1 MSKTA
6 ILSVRIISDSKEA
19 AKGFSQAAGG
29 VDKLEGKVKG
39 AASAMSVAS
48 AGVIAFGKEALDAA
62 SALQQSTGAVESVFK
77 SQADAIKGLAADAA
91 QSVGLS
97 ANQYQEFASV
107 MGSQLKNLGVEQSN
121 LVPTTDKLITMGA
134 DLASMYGGT
143 TADAV
148 EALSAVFRGETDPI
162 EKYGISIKQSDVNAR
177 LAADGLDGLEGEAR
191 KQAETQARLAI
202 LTEQSADAQGNFAR
216 EVDTAAGSAQIAAA
230 EWENAKASLGEALL
244 PIATRAAE
252 VMADLAAKMAENPAV
267 VARVAGAILGLTAA
281 LWAGWAAIKVWK
293 AASAIATGV
302 SIAWQV
308 MTGRMVLGNASA
320 AASAGVAASSS
331 AAAWIGAGLRA
342 AGAWSLMAA
351 RAVGSFVMTV
361 ASAVA
366 SAASTAAA
374 WIGAGLRAAGAWS
387 LMAARAVGSFVMTV
401 ASAVASAASTAAAW
415 IGAGLRAAGA
425 WSLMAARAVASFVM
439 TAAGAAASAAATAA
453 AWVAS
458 TARTIAAFIAQNA
471 VMLASRGAIL
481 AMAAG
486 QAVLNAVM
494 AANPITLVVAAVAAL
509 IAVLVLAY
517 NRSETFRNA
526 VQAAGNVGKAAF
538 QGIANFVRNL
548 ISTIGNLISRAGGI
562 GGVFRSAMSVAAGAV
577 DILMSPI
584 RGLISLIESVIGAIS
599 RIRFPSPPA
608 WLSKVMGSA
617 AYSYGDVMG
626 VPNSMFRFMAQPQ
639 LTAAAQPEL
648 TAARSPSLDEFA
660 GGLGRLGGNSR
671 VEVDN
676 SITIN
681 VDGSGIVDERR
692 VADSIRRALTND
704 NRNRGR
710 VTAGGATWL

>member
-320 AASAGVAASSS
+320 AASDGVAASSS
-331 AAAWIGAGLRA
+331 
-342 AGAWSLMAA
+342 
-351 RAVGSFVMTV
+351 
-361 ASAVA
+361 
-366 SAASTAAA
+366 
-374 WIGAGLRAAGAWS
+374 
-387 LMAARAVGSFVMTV
+387 
-401 ASAVASAASTAAAW
+401 AAAW

>member
-39 AASAMSVAS
+39 AATAMSVAS

-148 EALSAVFRGETDPI
+148 EALGAVFRGETDPI

-351 RAVGSFVMTV
+351 RAV
-361 ASAVA
+361 
-366 SAASTAAA
+366 
-374 WIGAGLRAAGAWS
+374 
-387 LMAARAVGSFVMTV
+387 
-401 ASAVASAASTAAAW
+401 
-415 IGAGLRAAGA
+415 
-425 WSLMAARAVASFVM
+425 ASFAM
-439 TAAGAAASAAATAA
+439 TAAGAVASAAATAA

-458 TARTIAAFIAQNA
+458 TARTIAAFVAQNA

>member
-39 AASAMSVAS
+39 AATAMSVAS

-148 EALSAVFRGETDPI
+148 EALGAVFRGETDPI

-252 VMADLAAKMAENPAV
+252 VMADLAAKMGENPAV

-342 AGAWSLMAA
+342 AGAWSLMAI
-351 RAVGSFVMTV
+351 RA
-361 ASAVA
+361 
-366 SAASTAAA
+366 
-374 WIGAGLRAAGAWS
+374 I
-387 LMAARAVGSFVMTV
+387 GSFVMTV

-458 TARTIAAFIAQNA
+458 TARTIAAFVAQNA

>member
-39 AASAMSVAS
+39 AATAMSVAS

-91 QSVGLS
+91 GAVGLS

-148 EALSAVFRGETDPI
+148 EALGAVFRGETDPI

-252 VMADLAAKMAENPAV
+252 VMADLAAKMGENPAV
-267 VARVAGAILGLTAA
+267 VARVAAAILGLTGA

-342 AGAWSLMAA
+342 AGAWTLMAV

-387 LMAARAVGSFVMTV
+387 LMAV
-401 ASAVASAASTAAAW
+401 
-415 IGAGLRAAGA
+415 
-425 WSLMAARAVASFVM
+425 RAVASFTM

-494 AANPITLVVAAVAAL
+494 AANPIGLVVAAVAAL

-577 DILMSPI
+577 NILMSPI

-626 VPNSMFRFMAQPQ
+626 VPNSMFKFMAQPQ
-639 LTAAAQPEL
+639 LTAAATPEL

-660 GGLGRLGGNSR
+660 GGLGRLGGNNR

-676 SITIN
+676 SVTIN

>member
-29 VDKLEGKVKG
+29 VDKLEGRVKG

-48 AGVIAFGKEALDAA
+48 AGVIAFGKQALDAA

-77 SQADAIKGLAADAA
+77 SQADSIKGLAADAA

-148 EALSAVFRGETDPI
+148 EALGAVFRGETDPI

-252 VMADLAAKMAENPAV
+252 VMADLAAKMGENPAV

-342 AGAWSLMAA
+342 AGAWSLMAV

-387 LMAARAVGSFVMTV
+387 LMAV
-401 ASAVASAASTAAAW
+401 
-415 IGAGLRAAGA
+415 
-425 WSLMAARAVASFVM
+425 RAVASFVM

-577 DILMSPI
+577 NILMSPI

>member
-39 AASAMSVAS
+39 AATAMSVAS

-148 EALSAVFRGETDPI
+148 EALGAVFRGETDPI

-252 VMADLAAKMAENPAV
+252 VMADLAAKMGENPAV
-267 VARVAGAILGLTAA
+267 VARVAAAILGLTGA

-342 AGAWSLMAA
+342 AGAWTLMA
-351 RAVGSFVMTV
+351 V
-361 ASAVA
+361 
-366 SAASTAAA
+366 
-374 WIGAGLRAAGAWS
+374 
-387 LMAARAVGSFVMTV
+387 RAVGSFVMTV

-494 AANPITLVVAAVAAL
+494 AANPIGLVVAAVAAL

-577 DILMSPI
+577 NILMSPI

-626 VPNSMFRFMAQPQ
+626 VPNSMFKFMAQPQ
-639 LTAAAQPEL
+639 LTAAATPEV

-660 GGLGRLGGNSR
+660 GGLGRLGGNNR

-676 SITIN
+676 SVTIN

-692 VADSIRRALTND
+692 VADSIRRALTQD

>member
-48 AGVIAFGKEALDAA
+48 AGVIAFGKQALDAA

-148 EALSAVFRGETDPI
+148 EALGAVFRGETDPI

-252 VMADLAAKMAENPAV
+252 VMADLAQKMGENPAV
-267 VARVAGAILGLTAA
+267 VARVAAAILGLTAA

-342 AGAWSLMAA
+342 AGAWSLMAI
-351 RAVGSFVMTV
+351 RA
-361 ASAVA
+361 
-366 SAASTAAA
+366 
-374 WIGAGLRAAGAWS
+374 I
-387 LMAARAVGSFVMTV
+387 GSFVMTV

-577 DILMSPI
+577 NILMSPI

-626 VPNSMFRFMAQPQ
+626 VPNSMFKFMAQPQ

-676 SITIN
+676 SVTIN

>member
-6 ILSVRIISDSKEA
+6 ILSVRIISDAKEA
-19 AKGFSQAAGG
+19 GKGFSQAAGG

-39 AASAMSVAS
+39 AATAMSVAS

-77 SQADAIKGLAADAA
+77 SQADAIKSLAADAA

-148 EALSAVFRGETDPI
+148 EALGAVFRGETDPI

-252 VMADLAAKMAENPAV
+252 VMADLAAKMGENPAV
-267 VARVAGAILGLTAA
+267 VARVAAAILGLTAA

-342 AGAWSLMAA
+342 AGAWSLMAI
-351 RAVGSFVMTV
+351 RAVGSFVMT
-361 ASAVA
+361 A
-366 SAASTAAA
+366 
-374 WIGAGLRAAGAWS
+374 
-387 LMAARAVGSFVMTV
+387 

-458 TARTIAAFIAQNA
+458 TARTIAAFVAQNA

-562 GGVFRSAMSVAAGAV
+562 GGIFRSAMSVAARAV

-626 VPNSMFRFMAQPQ
+626 VPNSMFKFMAQPQ
-639 LTAAAQPEL
+639 LTAAATPEL

-660 GGLGRLGGNSR
+660 GGLGRLGGNNR

-676 SITIN
+676 SVTIN

>member
-216 EVDTAAGSAQIAAA
+216 EIDTAAGSAQIAAA

-331 AAAWIGAGLRA
+331 
-342 AGAWSLMAA
+342 
-351 RAVGSFVMTV
+351 
-361 ASAVA
+361 
-366 SAASTAAA
+366 AAA

-639 LTAAAQPEL
+639 LTAAATPEV

>member
-39 AASAMSVAS
+39 AATAMSVAS

-148 EALSAVFRGETDPI
+148 EALGAVFRGETDPI

-252 VMADLAAKMAENPAV
+252 VMADLAAKMGENPAV
-267 VARVAGAILGLTAA
+267 VARVAAAILGLTGA

-342 AGAWSLMAA
+342 AGAWTLMAV
-351 RAVGSFVMTV
+351 RAVGSFVMT
-361 ASAVA
+361 A
-366 SAASTAAA
+366 
-374 WIGAGLRAAGAWS
+374 
-387 LMAARAVGSFVMTV
+387 

-494 AANPITLVVAAVAAL
+494 AANPIGLVVAAVAAL

-577 DILMSPI
+577 NILMSPI

-626 VPNSMFRFMAQPQ
+626 VPNSMFKFMAQPQ
-639 LTAAAQPEL
+639 LTAAATPEV

-660 GGLGRLGGNSR
+660 GGLGRLGGNNR

-676 SITIN
+676 SVTIN

>member
-39 AASAMSVAS
+39 AATAMSVAS

-91 QSVGLS
+91 GAVGLS

-342 AGAWSLMAA
+342 AGAWTLMAV

-374 WIGAGLRAAGAWS
+374 WIGAGLRAAGAWT
-387 LMAARAVGSFVMTV
+387 LMAV
-401 ASAVASAASTAAAW
+401 
-415 IGAGLRAAGA
+415 
-425 WSLMAARAVASFVM
+425 RAVASFAM

-577 DILMSPI
+577 NILMSPI

-626 VPNSMFRFMAQPQ
+626 VPNSMFKFMAQPQ
-639 LTAAAQPEL
+639 LTAAATPEV

-692 VADSIRRALTND
+692 VADSIRRALTQD

>member
-29 VDKLEGKVKG
+29 VDKLEGRVKG
-39 AASAMSVAS
+39 AATAMSAVS
-48 AGVIAFGKEALDAA
+48 AGVIALGKQTLDAA

-77 SQADAIKGLAADAA
+77 SQADAIKALAADAA
-91 QSVGLS
+91 GAVGLS

-148 EALSAVFRGETDPI
+148 EALGAVFRGETDPI

-230 EWENAKASLGEALL
+230 EWENAKAALGEALL

-252 VMADLAAKMAENPAV
+252 VMADLAAKMAENPGV

-342 AGAWSLMAA
+342 AGAWSLMAV
-351 RAVGSFVMTV
+351 RAIGSFIKT
-361 ASAVA
+361 AA
-366 SAASTAAA
+366 SAAASAAATVAA

-387 LMAARAVGSFVMTV
+387 LMAV
-401 ASAVASAASTAAAW
+401 
-415 IGAGLRAAGA
+415 
-425 WSLMAARAVASFVM
+425 RAVASFVM

-458 TARTIAAFIAQNA
+458 TARTIAAFVAQNA

-517 NRSETFRNA
+517 NKSETFRNA
-526 VQAAGNVGKAAF
+526 VQTAGRVGKAAF
-538 QGIANFVRNL
+538 QGIANFVRNV
-548 ISTIGNLISRAGGI
+548 ISTIGNLISKAGGI
-562 GGVFRSAMSVAAGAV
+562 GGVFRSAMSIAARAV

-626 VPNSMFRFMAQPQ
+626 VPNSMFKFMAQPQ
-639 LTAAAQPEL
+639 LTAASQPEL

-676 SITIN
+676 SVTIN

>member
-29 VDKLEGKVKG
+29 VDKLEGRVKG
-39 AASAMSVAS
+39 AATAMSVAS
-48 AGVIAFGKEALDAA
+48 AGVIAFGNEALDAA

-77 SQADAIKGLAADAA
+77 SQADAIKSLAADAA
-91 QSVGLS
+91 GSVGLS

-107 MGSQLKNLGVEQSN
+107 MGSQLKNLGVEQSK
-121 LVPTTDKLITMGA
+121 LVPTTDNLITMGG

-148 EALSAVFRGETDPI
+148 EALGAVFRGETDPI

-252 VMADLAAKMAENPAV
+252 VMADLAAKMGENPAV
-267 VARVAGAILGLTAA
+267 VARVAAAILGLTGA

-342 AGAWSLMAA
+342 AGAWSLMAI

-387 LMAARAVGSFVMTV
+387 LMA
-401 ASAVASAASTAAAW
+401 
-415 IGAGLRAAGA
+415 I
-425 WSLMAARAVASFVM
+425 RAVASFVM

-458 TARTIAAFIAQNA
+458 TARTIAAFVAQNA

-562 GGVFRSAMSVAAGAV
+562 GGVFRSAMSVAARAV

-639 LTAAAQPEL
+639 LTAASQPEL
-648 TAARSPSLDEFA
+648 TAARSPSLEDFA

-676 SITIN
+676 SVTIN

>member
-6 ILSVRIISDSKEA
+6 ILSVRIISDAKEA
-19 AKGFSQAAGG
+19 GKGFSKAAGG

-48 AGVIAFGKEALDAA
+48 AGVIAFGKQALDAA

-91 QSVGLS
+91 GAVGLS

-107 MGSQLKNLGVEQSN
+107 MGAQLKNLGVEQSN

-148 EALSAVFRGETDPI
+148 SALGAVFRGETDPI

-342 AGAWSLMAA
+342 AGAWSLMAV
-351 RAVGSFVMTV
+351 RAVGSFVMTA

-387 LMAARAVGSFVMTV
+387 LMAVRAVG
-401 ASAVASAASTAAAW
+401 
-415 IGAGLRAAGA
+415 
-425 WSLMAARAVASFVM
+425 SFVM

-562 GGVFRSAMSVAAGAV
+562 GGVFRSAMSVAARAV

-626 VPNSMFRFMAQPQ
+626 VPNSMFKFMAQPQ
-639 LTAAAQPEL
+639 LTAAATPEL

-676 SITIN
+676 SVTIN

>member
-39 AASAMSVAS
+39 AATAMSVAS

-148 EALSAVFRGETDPI
+148 EALGAVFRGETDPI

-252 VMADLAAKMAENPAV
+252 VMADLAAKMGENPAV
-267 VARVAGAILGLTAA
+267 VARVAAAILGLTGA
-281 LWAGWAAIKVWK
+281 LWAGWAAVKVWK

-342 AGAWSLMAA
+342 AGAWSLMAI
-351 RAVGSFVMTV
+351 RAVGSFVMT
-361 ASAVA
+361 A
-366 SAASTAAA
+366 
-374 WIGAGLRAAGAWS
+374 
-387 LMAARAVGSFVMTV
+387 

-577 DILMSPI
+577 NILMSPI

-626 VPNSMFRFMAQPQ
+626 VPNSMFKFMAQPQ
-639 LTAAAQPEL
+639 LTAAATPEV

-660 GGLGRLGGNSR
+660 GGLGRLGGNNR

>member
-39 AASAMSVAS
+39 AATAMSVAS

-77 SQADAIKGLAADAA
+77 SQADSIKSLAADAA

-148 EALSAVFRGETDPI
+148 EALGAVFRGETDPI

-252 VMADLAAKMAENPAV
+252 VMADLAQKMGENPAV
-267 VARVAGAILGLTAA
+267 VARVAAAILGLTGA

-342 AGAWSLMAA
+342 AGAWTLMAI
-351 RAVGSFVMTV
+351 RAVGSFVMT
-361 ASAVA
+361 A
-366 SAASTAAA
+366 
-374 WIGAGLRAAGAWS
+374 
-387 LMAARAVGSFVMTV
+387 

-458 TARTIAAFIAQNA
+458 TARTIAAFVAQNA

-562 GGVFRSAMSVAAGAV
+562 GGVFRSAMSVAARAV

-626 VPNSMFRFMAQPQ
+626 VPNSMFKFMAQPQ
-639 LTAAAQPEL
+639 LTAASQPEL

-660 GGLGRLGGNSR
+660 GGLGRLGGNNR

-676 SITIN
+676 SVTIN

>member
-39 AASAMSVAS
+39 AATAMSAVS
-48 AGVIAFGKEALDAA
+48 AGVIAFGKQTLDAA

-77 SQADAIKGLAADAA
+77 SQADSIKSLAADAA
-91 QSVGLS
+91 GAVGLS

-230 EWENAKASLGEALL
+230 EWENAKAALGEALL

-252 VMADLAAKMAENPAV
+252 VMADLAAKMGENPAV

-308 MTGRMVLGNASA
+308 MTGRMVLGNAKA
-320 AASAGVAASSS
+320 AASSGVAASSS

-342 AGAWSLMAA
+342 AGAWSLMAV
-351 RAVGSFVMTV
+351 RAIGSFIKTA
-361 ASAVA
+361 ASAAV
-366 SAASTAAA
+366 SAAST
-374 WIGAGLRAAGAWS
+374 
-387 LMAARAVGSFVMTV
+387 V
-401 ASAVASAASTAAAW
+401 AAW

-458 TARTIAAFIAQNA
+458 TARTIAAFVAQNA

-562 GGVFRSAMSVAAGAV
+562 GGVFRSAMSVAARAV

-626 VPNSMFRFMAQPQ
+626 VPNSMFKFMAQPQ
-639 LTAAAQPEL
+639 LTAAATPEV

-676 SITIN
+676 SVTIN

-692 VADSIRRALTND
+692 VADSIRRALTQD

>member
-6 ILSVRIISDSKEA
+6 ILSVRIISDAKEA
-19 AKGFSQAAGG
+19 GKGFSKAAGG

-48 AGVIAFGKEALDAA
+48 AGVIAFGKQALDAA

-148 EALSAVFRGETDPI
+148 EALGAVFRGETDPI

-252 VMADLAAKMAENPAV
+252 VMADLAAKMGENPAV
-267 VARVAGAILGLTAA
+267 VARVAAAILGLTAA

-342 AGAWSLMAA
+342 AGAWSLMAI
-351 RAVGSFVMTV
+351 RAVGSFVMT
-361 ASAVA
+361 A
-366 SAASTAAA
+366 
-374 WIGAGLRAAGAWS
+374 
-387 LMAARAVGSFVMTV
+387 

-458 TARTIAAFIAQNA
+458 TARTIAAFVAQNA

-562 GGVFRSAMSVAAGAV
+562 GGIFRSAMSVAARAV

-626 VPNSMFRFMAQPQ
+626 VPNSMFKFMAQPQ
-639 LTAAAQPEL
+639 LTAAATPEL

-660 GGLGRLGGNSR
+660 GGLGRLGGNNR

-676 SITIN
+676 SVTIN

>member
-29 VDKLEGKVKG
+29 VDKLEGRIKG

-48 AGVIAFGKEALDAA
+48 AGVIAFGKQALDAA
-62 SALQQSTGAVESVFK
+62 SSLQQSTGAVESVFK

-148 EALSAVFRGETDPI
+148 EALGAVFRGETDPI

-252 VMADLAAKMAENPAV
+252 VMADLAAKMGENPAV
-267 VARVAGAILGLTAA
+267 VARVAAAILGLTGA

-342 AGAWSLMAA
+342 AGAWTLMA
-351 RAVGSFVMTV
+351 V
-361 ASAVA
+361 
-366 SAASTAAA
+366 
-374 WIGAGLRAAGAWS
+374 
-387 LMAARAVGSFVMTV
+387 
-401 ASAVASAASTAAAW
+401 
-415 IGAGLRAAGA
+415 
-425 WSLMAARAVASFVM
+425 RAVASFTM
-439 TAAGAAASAAATAA
+439 TAAGAVASAAATAA

-494 AANPITLVVAAVAAL
+494 AANPIGLVVAAVAAL

-577 DILMSPI
+577 NILMSPI

-626 VPNSMFRFMAQPQ
+626 VPNSMFKFMAQPQ
-639 LTAAAQPEL
+639 LTAAATPEV

-660 GGLGRLGGNSR
+660 GGLGRLGGNNR

-676 SITIN
+676 SVTIN